1 MITFLKAANNNQ
13 DKIMISFGENHKSAQ
28 GAKELDKQDS
38 LHSFRNRFN
47 FPLNEKGEKI
57 LYFTGHS
64 LGLMPKLAQEYIQEE
79 LNAWKA
85 FAVEGH
91 FNGKHPWMTYQEGL
105 SEAFTEVVGA
115 HSSEIAIMNTLTV
128 NLHLMLVSFY
138 RPTKKRFKILIENN
152 TFPSD
157 KYAVDSQARF
167 HGYDPKEAIVELKP
181 SSDGMTVSEDSL
193 IEQIT
198 EHGDELA
205 LVMLGNCN
213 YLSGQY
219 FDIPKVVQAAKEVGA
234 FIGFNLAHGA
244 GNLIL
249 DLHKDEA
256 DFAVWCT
263 YKYLNAG
270 PGALAGAFIHQ
281 KYHKDKTIPRLEGWY
296 GNHKSSRFKMRPEF
310 ESSGSADSWILSNP
324 PIISMAPI
332 RASMELVN
340 EAGFKNLRKKGDALT
355 CYMEWLLKEEC
366 GETVTIVTPAYNS
379 EKQTRGSM
387 LCLKMGERAKEIG
400 DALKA
405 NGAIVD
411 FREPDILRMAPAPLY
426 NSFEDVYELIQII
439 KQTLS

>member
-1 MITFLKAANNNQ
+1 MITF
-13 DKIMISFGENHKSAQ
+13 EETHKTAQ
-28 GAKELDKQDS
+28 GAKELDKQDKLS
-38 LHSFRNRFN
+38 IYRNQFN
-47 FPLNEKGEKI
+47 FPLNEKGEKV

-64 LGLMPKLAQEYIQEE
+64 LGLMPKRAEEYIQEE

-91 FNGKHPWMTYQEGL
+91 FKGKHPWMTYQESL
-105 SEAFTEVVGA
+105 SDAFTDVVGA
-115 HSSEIAIMNTLTV
+115 HSNEIAIMNTLTV

-138 RPTKKRFKILIENN
+138 RPTKKRFKILIEHN

-167 HGYDPKEAIVELKP
+167 HGFDPKEAIVEVKTGP
-181 SSDGMTVSEDSL
+181 DGMTVSEESL
-193 IEQIT
+193 LEQIK

-219 FDIPKVVQAAKEVGA
+219 FDISKVVQASKEVGA
-234 FIGFNLAHGA
+234 FVGFNLAHGA
-244 GNLIL
+244 GNLLL
-249 DLHKDEA
+249 DLHKDEV

-263 YKYLNAG
+263 YKYLNSG
-270 PGALAGAFIHQ
+270 PGSLAGAFIHQ
-281 KYHKDKTIPRLEGWY
+281 RYHKDNTIPRFEGWY
-296 GNHKSSRFKMRPEF
+296 GNHKGSRFKMRPEF

-332 RASMELVN
+332 RASMEMVN
-340 EAGFKNLRKKGDALT
+340 EAGFKNLRAKGDDLT
-355 CYMEWLLKEEC
+355 RYLEWLLKEEC
-366 GETVTIVTPAYNS
+366 GDKVTIVTPAYDP

-387 LCLKMGERAKEIG
+387 LCFKFGDKAQAIG

-405 NGAIVD
+405 EGVIVD

-426 NSFEDVYELIQII
+426 NSFEDIFELVQIV
-439 KQTLS
+439 KKTLG